1 MTSPPTNH
9 SPRNKPR
16 WNRRMH
22 GRNRS
27 KGRRRI
33 WTTTDSTRATGC
45 ATLDAAA
52 IERELQEV
60 MGGRSEKEI
69 YGERHR
75 NQRTQPSADAA
86 QRRKG
91 RVVAVRGPDVF
102 VDVPGERSQG
112 VLPVAQF
119 SEGPP
124 AVGAEVEFTV
134 EGYDEENGLLT
145 PVAPRGRGP
154 GRLVHRRR
162 RHGRRSPRNGHE

>member
-1 MTSPPTNH
+1 
-9 SPRNKPR
+9 
-16 WNRRMH
+16 MH

-33 WTTTDSTRATGC
+33 WTTNRFDPGHRLREPGRRRF
-45 ATLDAAA
+45 
-52 IERELQEV
+52 ERELQEV
-60 MGGRSEKEI
+60 MAAVPRKKSTAS
-69 YGERHR
+69 RHR
-75 NQRTQPSADAA
+75 TSGPNLRRCG

-112 VLPVAQF
+112 VLPV
-119 SEGPP
+119 G
-124 AVGAEVEFTV
+124 AVSPRDRRPSAPRSNSTV
-134 EGYDEENGLLT
+134 EGYDEEERLAH